1 MAFLDKVSSVAKDIA
16 GGAKNVAGNAVISIK
31 ISGIEH
37 EISELKFKLGE
48 AVWAFH
54 SCKSEEGLNPH
65 DEIEN
70 ICTEIQA
77 AYDRIDALNA
87 DRDKQDD
94 ADAIVVDSDETDSEG
109 EVRICHEC
117 GAVFKNGWCF
127 CPVCG
132 EKYPEKPDDT
142 SASCEERAAKNC
154 AKCGAELTDL
164 QNFCPI
170 CGTKR

>member
-16 GGAKNVAGNAVISIK
+16 DGAKNVAGNAVISIK
-31 ISGIEH
+31 ISGIER

-54 SCKSEEGLNPH
+54 SCKSEDGLNPN

-70 ICTEIQA
+70 ICGEIQA
-77 AYDRIDALNA
+77 AYSKIDALNA
-87 DRDKQDD
+87 ERDKQSDD
-94 ADAIVVDSDETDSEG
+94 DAIVANSDETDSEG

-142 SASCEERAAKNC
+142 PASDNELAAKNC
-154 AKCGAELTDL
+154 TTCGAELTDL